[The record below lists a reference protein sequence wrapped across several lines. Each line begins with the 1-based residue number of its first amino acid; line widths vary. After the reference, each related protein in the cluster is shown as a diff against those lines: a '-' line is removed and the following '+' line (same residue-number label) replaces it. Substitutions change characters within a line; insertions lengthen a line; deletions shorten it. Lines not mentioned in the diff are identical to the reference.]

1 METSVCVSLGL
12 RRYTTGVVFLGDHMK
27 KKNPFASLTLFE
39 KILWSSSVVLIA
51 LSFILC
57 GDPDY
62 WVLSASLIGAT
73 ALIFLARGHVFGQVL
88 SVIFSL
94 LYGYIS
100 FRFRYYG
107 EMITYLGMTG
117 PIAVAS
123 TISWLKNPYK
133 GKNSEELTYSQV
145 KVSRLTAKTLA
156 ILCVLTAAVTAAFYF
171 ILKALD
177 TPNLFFSTVSIATS
191 FFASSLTF
199 LRSPYY
205 AFAYA
210 WNDVVLIV
218 LWVLAAMSDPSS
230 VPMVMCFVVFLVND
244 SYGFISW
251 RRMMKSQAE

>member
-1 METSVCVSLGL
+1 
-12 RRYTTGVVFLGDHMK
+12 MK

-39 KILWSSSVVLIA
+39 KILWSVSVVAIT
-51 LSFILC
+51 LSFLLC
-57 GDPDY
+57 GEPDY

-73 ALIFLARGHVFGQVL
+73 ALVFLARGDVFGQFL
-88 SVIFSL
+88 SVAFSL

-117 PIAVAS
+117 PIAFAS
-123 TISWLKNPYK
+123 MISWLRNPYK
-133 GKNSEELTYSQV
+133 GKGSEDLTYTQV
-145 KVSRLTAKTLA
+145 KVRRLTGKNFVV
-156 ILCVLTAAVTAAFYF
+156 LCGVTVVVTALFYF
-171 ILKALD
+171 ILKALE

-191 FFASSLTF
+191 FFASALTF

-218 LWVLAAMSDPSS
+218 LWILAAMKDLSS

-244 SYGFISW
+244 SYAFISW
-251 RRMMKSQAE
+251 KQMMKKQEE

>member
-1 METSVCVSLGL
+1 MN
-12 RRYTTGVVFLGDHMK
+12 
-27 KKNPFASLTLFE
+27 KKNPFKGLTLFE
-39 KILWSSSVVLIA
+39 KILWSTSVTAIA

-73 ALIFLARGHVFGQVL
+73 ALIFLARGDVLGQLL
-88 SVIFSL
+88 SVVFSL

-117 PIAVAS
+117 PMAFAS
-123 TISWLKNPYK
+123 MISWLRNPYK
-133 GKNSEELTYSQV
+133 GKGAEELTYTQV
-145 KVSRLTAKTLA
+145 KVNKLTAKTIV
-156 ILCVLTAAVTAAFYF
+156 ILCVVTAAVTAVFYF
-171 ILKALD
+171 ILEWLD

-191 FFASSLTF
+191 FFASALTF

-210 WNDVVLIV
+210 WNDLVLIV
-218 LWVLAAMSDPSS
+218 LWILAAMTDISS

-244 SYGFISW
+244 SYAFISW
-251 RRMMKSQAE
+251 KRMMNRQEE

>member
-1 METSVCVSLGL
+1 
-12 RRYTTGVVFLGDHMK
+12 MK
-27 KKNPFASLTLFE
+27 KKNPFASLTMFE
-39 KILWSSSVVLIA
+39 KILWSLSVVAIT

-73 ALIFLARGHVFGQVL
+73 ALIFLARGDVFGQLL
-88 SVIFSL
+88 SVVFSL

-100 FRFRYYG
+100 YRFRYYG

-117 PIAVAS
+117 PVAFAS
-123 TISWLKNPYK
+123 MISWFRNPYK
-133 GKNSEELTYSQV
+133 GKGSEELTYTQV
-145 KVSRLTAKTLA
+145 KVNRLTVKTLGIVC
-156 ILCVLTAAVTAAFYF
+156 ILSAAVTAAFYF

-218 LWVLAAMSDPSS
+218 LWVLAAMTDLSS

-244 SYGFISW
+244 SYAFISW
-251 RRMMKSQAE
+251 RKMMKKQVE

>member
-1 METSVCVSLGL
+1 
-12 RRYTTGVVFLGDHMK
+12 MK
-27 KKNPFASLTLFE
+27 KKNPFASLTMFE
-39 KILWSSSVVLIA
+39 KILWSASVMAIA

-62 WVLSASLIGAT
+62 WVLTASLIGAT
-73 ALIFLARGHVFGQVL
+73 ALIFLARGDVFGQFL
-88 SVIFSL
+88 SVVFSL

-117 PIAVAS
+117 PMAFASMIA
-123 TISWLKNPYK
+123 WLRNPYK
-133 GKNSEELTYSQV
+133 GKNSEELSYTQV
-145 KVSRLTAKTLA
+145 KVKRLTLKT
-156 ILCVLTAAVTAAFYF
+156 ISVVCVMTAAVTAVFYF

-191 FFASSLTF
+191 FFASALTF

-218 LWVLAAMSDPSS
+218 LWILAAMTDLSS

-244 SYGFISW
+244 SYAFISW
-251 RRMMKSQAE
+251 RRMMKKQEE

>member
-1 METSVCVSLGL
+1 M
-12 RRYTTGVVFLGDHMK
+12 
-27 KKNPFASLTLFE
+27 KKNPFAGLTLFE
-39 KILWSSSVVLIA
+39 KILWSSSVLAIT

-73 ALIFLARGHVFGQVL
+73 ALIFLARGDVLGQVL

-117 PIAVAS
+117 PIAAAS
-123 TISWLKNPYK
+123 VVSWLRNPYK
-133 GKNSEELTYSQV
+133 GKNSEKLSYTQV
-145 KVSRLTAKTLA
+145 KVNRLTAKTLA
-156 ILCVLTAAVTAAFYF
+156 ILSVATVAVTAAFYF

-191 FFASSLTF
+191 FIASALTF

-218 LWVLAAMSDPSS
+218 LWVLAAMTDISS
-230 VPMVMCFVVFLVND
+230 VPMVMCFVVFLAND
-244 SYGFISW
+244 SYAFISW
-251 RRMMKSQAE
+251 RKMMKNQAE

>member
-1 METSVCVSLGL
+1 MDGNIRL
-12 RRYTTGVVFLGDHMK
+12 RTYFGRCAADVILSGDVMK
-27 KKNPFASLTLFE
+27 KKNPVASLSLFE
-39 KILWSSSVVLIA
+39 KILWSSSVLLITV
-51 LSFILC
+51 SFVLC

-73 ALIFLARGHVFGQVL
+73 ALIFLARGDVLGQIL
-88 SVIFSL
+88 SALFSL

-117 PIAVAS
+117 PMAVAA
-123 TISWLKNPYK
+123 TVSWLRNPYK
-133 GKNSEELTYSQV
+133 GKHSEELGYTQV
-145 KVSRLTAKTLA
+145 KVNRITAKTITITC
-156 ILCVLTAAVTAAFYF
+156 ILTVVVTAAFYF

-177 TPNLFFSTVSIATS
+177 TPNLLFSTASIATS
-191 FFASSLTF
+191 FFASALTF

-218 LWVLAAMSDPSS
+218 LWTLAAMSDLSS
-230 VPMVMCFVVFLVND
+230 VPMVMCFVVFLAND
-244 SYGFISW
+244 SYAFISW
-251 RRMMKSQAE
+251 RRMMHRQAE

>member
-1 METSVCVSLGL
+1 
-12 RRYTTGVVFLGDHMK
+12 MK

-39 KILWSSSVVLIA
+39 KILWSVSVVLIT

-73 ALIFLARGHVFGQVL
+73 ALIFLARGDVLGQLL
-88 SVIFSL
+88 SVVFSL

-100 FRFRYYG
+100 FRQRYFG

-117 PIAVAS
+117 PIAFAS
-123 TISWLKNPYK
+123 MISWLRNPYK
-133 GKNSEELTYSQV
+133 GKNAEELTYTQV
-145 KVSRLTAKTLA
+145 KVSKLTSKTLV
-156 ILCVLTAAVTAAFYF
+156 ILCVVTAAVTAAFYF
-171 ILKALD
+171 ILKWLD

-191 FFASSLTF
+191 FFASALTF

-218 LWVLAAMSDPSS
+218 LWILAAMSDISS

-244 SYGFISW
+244 SYAFISW
-251 RRMMKSQAE
+251 RKMMKKQAE